1 MLSNTFYAAFVFVGI
16 LFVAD
21 AYPGKRQESCAASY
35 LRLGCFNDK
44 HARGLRPMPDMLF
57 TDRDSSSS
65 KFSGIHVDWKNWDTY
80 MKGVVCRCAEK
91 AKAEGYMFFGLQ
103 YYGECWA
110 SKRIHFQHRRHGRGM
125 YVHEP
130 RAMHIFISCVC
141 WREIKPLRVQCAAV
155 KHLSLKRSLAV
166 ITLMSGFPR
175 HSNIAL

>member
-110 SKRIHFQHRRHGRGM
+110 SKESTFNIDGM
-125 YVHEP
+125 GEGCTSTNHEP
-130 RAMHIFISCVC
+130 CTFSSPVCVG
-141 WREIKPLRVQCAAV
+141 EK
-155 KHLSLKRSLAV
+155 LSLFVYNVRQ
-166 ITLMSGFPR
+166 
-175 HSNIAL
+175 